1 MFTPA
6 KTEVVRSDL
15 FFCHSVCVQ
24 PHAKCYAWIYM
35 NFFLPKL
42 GFGPIS
48 SDFILEVIRIDLHC
62 HLEVTVAQSNGR
74 LWRRNGKRYG
84 QSYYRTLIGSRM
96 CSVQW
101 RYPRWPWSTF
111 QSQTRTRCVLPP
123 PVKNLSVRFCPW
135 RRFALSEC
143 SQVCFCSSLCMII
156 VVQRVWLVGVKVL
169 ISV

>member
-42 GFGPIS
+42 GLGPIS

-62 HLEVTVAQSNGR
+62 HLEVTVAQSNVR

-123 PVKNLSVRFCPW
+123 VKKLIREILPLAKVCALWMLSSLLLQ
-135 RRFALSEC
+135 FALHDHC
-143 SQVCFCSSLCMII
+143 GPA
-156 VVQRVWLVGVKVL
+156 RLVGWC
-169 ISV
+169 